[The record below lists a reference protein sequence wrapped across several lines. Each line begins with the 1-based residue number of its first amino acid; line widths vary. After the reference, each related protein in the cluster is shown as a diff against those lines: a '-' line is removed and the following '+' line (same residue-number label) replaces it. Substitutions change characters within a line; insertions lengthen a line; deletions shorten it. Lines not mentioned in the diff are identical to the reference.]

1 MGDAGSVTNDPF
13 LHDAAARE
21 ERRRASLA
29 RARRVA
35 WLWGG
40 VVAVLV
46 AGAVAVGIV
55 ATGHRSAGGFHRGS
69 VRFAPCRIQLV
80 AAQCGRLSVAENP
93 HRPNGRR
100 ISLRIAVISATRQ
113 PAAGALFYLAG
124 GPGGAATTELPAVE
138 QLLGGVA
145 SRRDIVLV
153 DQRGTGGSH
162 KLSCPPTSIR
172 TEQVAAVAAYVR
184 RCFARLGSNVRFYTT
199 AVAMDDLDA
208 VRRALGY
215 ERIDIYGSSY
225 GATAAQIYLRR
236 HPDSVRTLI
245 LDSGSLLSVPVYERL
260 AVNAARALRVQFA
273 RCSAELACRRAFPK
287 APSELPNLLRRR
299 ARRTQVL
306 GRTVTIDP
314 DAVAS
319 TVHALSLEADGVPM
333 IPEVIHRAA
342 HGDYVPLA
350 QEFVDR
356 VGADLDAR
364 ARLVMSFE
372 ILCSEPWARFDPGNV
387 LRSSAGS
394 YFASVAESRA
404 RLFARVCRSVPRG
417 FVPPG
422 SDRPA
427 FTKAPVLILAGSAD
441 PQDPPANMRGW
452 RTFFPNGRLVVV
464 RGATH
469 GVLTAGCVAVVAARF
484 VQLGAVRG
492 LDTSCTRRI
501 AQPRFETTG

>member
-1 MGDAGSVTNDPF
+1 MRCAAHSATNGSTF
-13 LHDAAARE
+13 TARPTVRQ
-21 ERRRASLA
+21 RRRS
-29 RARRVA
+29 
-35 WLWGG
+35 
-40 VVAVLV
+40 
-46 AGAVAVGIV
+46 I
-55 ATGHRSAGGFHRGS
+55 
-69 VRFAPCRIQLV
+69 
-80 AAQCGRLSVAENP
+80 
-93 HRPNGRR
+93 
-100 ISLRIAVISATRQ
+100 
-113 PAAGALFYLAG
+113 Y
-124 GPGGAATTELPAVE
+124 AATQQA
-138 QLLGGVA
+138 
-145 SRRDIVLV
+145 
-153 DQRGTGGSH
+153 
-162 KLSCPPTSIR
+162 
-172 TEQVAAVAAYVR
+172 
-184 RCFARLGSNVRFYTT
+184 
-199 AVAMDDLDA
+199 
-208 VRRALGY
+208 
-215 ERIDIYGSSY
+215 
-225 GATAAQIYLRR
+225 
-236 HPDSVRTLI
+236 VRTLI

-287 APSELPNLLRRR
+287 ARSELPNLLRRR

-372 ILCSEPWARFDPGNV
+372 ILCSEPWARFDPGIV

-469 GVLTAGCVAVVAARF
+469 GVLTAGCVAVVAAQF